1 MEMFYKLLGAGFPK
15 TAVILPLLVRGKVV
29 HLLYVDNGPDQ
40 LTPPDVGELLIL
52 SQSVGRSYEAMIKR
66 RKSA

>member
-1 MEMFYKLLGAGFPK
+1 
-15 TAVILPLLVRGKVV
+15 VRGKPV

-52 SQSVGRSYEAMIKR
+52 SQSVARSYEALIR
-66 RKSA
+66 ARQAARA